1 MDEQTY
7 WNNFYN
13 NKEAKKE
20 CSDFCIFVINYF
32 KSMNN
37 ITNIVDCGCGNGR
50 DSYELSKKYI
60 VDAVDNSGFIP
71 ESKKNLEFMCKD
83 FVNMNKDAY
92 DLVYSRFTF
101 HSITNENHNDFL
113 NTIKEGTY
121 LAIEARSSKGIDEY
135 VHHGKTHYRNYI
147 DCNYL
152 EDLLMKNKFE
162 ILFSEEGKGMA
173 KYKDEDPICIRI
185 ICLKH

>member
-1 MDEQTY
+1 MDEKTY

-13 NKEAKKE
+13 NKETKKE
-20 CSDFCIFVINYF
+20 CSDFCNFIINYF
-32 KSMNN
+32 ETVKN
-37 ITNIVDCGCGNGR
+37 ITRVIDCGCGNGR

-92 DLVYSRFTF
+92 NLVYSRFTF

-113 NTIKEGTY
+113 KTIKNDTY

-152 EDLLMKNKFE
+152 KDLLMKNNFE

-185 ICLKH
+185 ICLKR